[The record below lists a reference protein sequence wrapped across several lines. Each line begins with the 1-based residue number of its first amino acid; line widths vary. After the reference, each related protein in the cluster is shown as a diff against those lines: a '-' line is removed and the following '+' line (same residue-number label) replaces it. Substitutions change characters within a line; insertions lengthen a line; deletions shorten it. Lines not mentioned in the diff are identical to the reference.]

1 VLWVLLLELRG
12 NKHRSGRNIHH
23 DGVRRWGMAIDY
35 VLAMGCEPQKLL
47 GVERLVSLHRT
58 RILARS
64 ALAHMRQDGDQRA
77 PSEIEIQLTMRRPPR
92 VIDPREAVRSQ
103 PSRVDP
109 RESAVQPESET
120 DAARGVSLQTLLDE
134 TAPLDDVAD
143 HCAAC
148 PAGLPREFACHRRI
162 RYPIPEHVEAWLM
175 SRLPTTLDCTAG
187 TLLAR
192 GLGEFGWDGAPAARL
207 RGAGTTYFESRAPYG
222 VRWQSERGTIEI
234 SSDQLFQMMFMVGNL
249 APTHCLM
256 LVLFCGVL
264 PHDIDIFDLKD
275 SERRTRALAGAEL
288 ATERDADIEQLAAF
302 LRTLAIAARLE
313 VSVMV
318 DG

>member
-1 VLWVLLLELRG
+1 
-12 NKHRSGRNIHH
+12 
-23 DGVRRWGMAIDY
+23 MAIDY

-77 PSEIEIQLTMRRPPR
+77 PSEIEIQLAMRRPPR
-92 VIDPREAVRSQ
+92 VIAPTEAAVR
-103 PSRVDP
+103 
-109 RESAVQPESET
+109 PEPET
-120 DAARGVSLQTLLDE
+120 EAARGVSLQTLLDE
-134 TAPLDDVAD
+134 AAPLDDVAG

-148 PAGLPREFACHRRI
+148 PAELPREFACHRRI

-192 GLGEFGWDGAPAARL
+192 GLGEFGWDGGPTARL
-207 RGAGTTYFESRAPYG
+207 RTAGTTYFESRAPYG
-222 VRWQSERGTIEI
+222 VRWQSEHGTIEI

-256 LVLFCGVL
+256 LALFCGVL
-264 PHDIDIFDLKD
+264 PHDIDIFELKD
-275 SERRTRALAGAEL
+275 SERRTRALAAAEL

-302 LRTLAIAARLE
+302 LRTLAVAARLE